1 MVKDRM
7 AVLTAMM
14 DIGLIPIFNH
24 PNAAVGMGANLISK
38 QVLDQQDYAGLEEK
52 VRKTIQ
58 LIKTIRGK

>member
-7 AVLTAMM
+7 AVLTAMI

-24 PNAAVGMGANLISK
+24 PDVEVCTK
-38 QVLDQQDYAGLEEK
+38 DYAGLEEK